1 MRRKD
6 RNVDSVEEKER
17 ILAEAL
23 HMTLAMQ
30 DDTSAGAPYQV
41 PLNHVYL
48 DGNIYFHCAAAGKKL
63 DCIRANPNVSVS
75 AISMGRL
82 VVPENAKACDI
93 GMAFESVHATGVA
106 TVLEQGDE
114 HRRALEALVRRYG
127 GDPSTMSP
135 AAMKVTTLVRI
146 AIGVMTAKRA
156 NM

>member
-17 ILAEAL
+17 IFTEAL
-23 HMTLAMQ
+23 HMTLAVQ
-30 DDTSAGAPYQV
+30 DANPAGAPYQV

-63 DCIRANPNVSVS
+63 DCIRTNPNVSVS
-75 AISMGRL
+75 AISVGRL

-106 TVLEQGDE
+106 TILEQGDE
-114 HRRALEALVRRYG
+114 HRRALEALVQRYG

-135 AAMKVTTLVRI
+135 AAVKVTTLVRI
-146 AIGVMTAKRA
+146 SVVSMSAKRA